1 MPVPVTDLQQ
11 PNISNIIELFELE
24 LNTAMHGAT
33 TVYRFHNGVNENNSN
48 LIFNGNEYQKMPI
61 QAAGFDFK
69 STQLTRPTIT
79 ISNIF
84 GTITTILL
92 TLPQGLEGAKVTRIR
107 TLEKYI
113 DSENF
118 PTQTLT
124 DFIAQETTLSDL
136 ITQEDGDSIG
146 LEVNASPHGTP
157 DPTQE
162 FPREIYLVDR
172 KTQEN
177 REAVIFELAAI
188 VDFQGLKIPKRQ
200 IIPND
205 FPGVGTFFS

>member
-1 MPVPVTDLQQ
+1 
-11 PNISNIIELFELE
+11 
-24 LNTAMHGAT
+24 
-33 TVYRFHNGVNENNSN
+33 
-48 LIFNGNEYQKMPI
+48 
-61 QAAGFDFK
+61 
-69 STQLTRPTIT
+69 
-79 ISNIF
+79 
-84 GTITTILL
+84 L

-146 LEVNASPHGTP
+146 LEVSTSPHGTP

-200 IIPND
+200 IIPAD